1 MWRKRLRQASPIYCR
16 RCGNRVGAS
25 GTGFLCPSCGA
36 GQATVQDGHVI
47 ARPSQLVERRAPP
60 SRVRRLASRAK
71 AGSARVRRVWSRI
84 GVGSVRTRLGDALDV
99 MLADVRAGYSVV
111 IGLLIAMMVTGA
123 IVALLAR

>member
-1 MWRKRLRQASPIYCR
+1 M
-16 RCGNRVGAS
+16 
-25 GTGFLCPSCGA
+25 
-36 GQATVQDGHVI
+36 
-47 ARPSQLVERRAPP
+47 
-60 SRVRRLASRAK
+60 
-71 AGSARVRRVWSRI
+71 RRVWSRI